1 MGGRAGKRDL
11 SVVFRRS
18 SRSGTWGWSWVLI
31 TYDVEITSGWE
42 ETRSLARL
50 SAAAARRIYLNR
62 LCPRRFRRPCKGGIE

>member
-11 SVVFRRS
+11 SAVFRRS

-42 ETRSLARL
+42 KTRSLARL
-50 SAAAARRIYLNR
+50 SAAAARRLYLNR
-62 LCPRRFRRPCKGGIE
+62 LCPPRFRRPCKGGIE